1 MRTNA
6 WFPTLFVLAL
16 ALGACGSAA
25 VLSPSEA
32 QVGGVYPYGAE
43 APAAESADAARSA
56 LDASGFAGSA
66 AAVERLVIETGN
78 LSLVVVD
85 PAVSAEAIRAM
96 AESMGGFVVSSNL
109 YQTSYG
115 DPAILATQASITIR
129 VPSARFRE
137 ALEQLKDGAEEVRA
151 ENTTAQDVTQEYT
164 DLQSRLRNL
173 EAAESQLRG
182 IMESATKTEDVLQ
195 IFQNLRQVREE
206 IEVTK
211 GQIQYYEDSARLS
224 AISIELIPDIATQPL
239 QIGGWKPEGT
249 AKLAIEALVRGLQ
262 TLADWA
268 IWAVICGVPA
278 ALLLGLPGWAIV
290 RTARRR
296 RAARA
301 AEVTKPEA
309 P

>member
-1 MRTNA
+1 MRTNS

-32 QVGGVYPYGAE
+32 QVGAYPYGAE
-43 APAAESADAARSA
+43 APAAEGADTARSS

-78 LSLVVVD
+78 LSLVVKD

-96 AESMGGFVVSSNL
+96 AEEMGGFVVSSNL

-129 VPSARFRE
+129 VPSGRFRD
-137 ALEQLKDGAEEVRA
+137 ALERLKDGAEEVRA
-151 ENTTAQDVTQEYT
+151 ENTTAQDVTQEFT

-173 EAAESQLRG
+173 EAAESQLRD

-195 IFQNLRQVREE
+195 IFQTLRQVREE

-211 GQIQYYEDSARLS
+211 GQIQYYADSARLS
-224 AISIELIPDIATQPL
+224 AISIELIPDVATQPL
-239 QIGGWKPEGT
+239 QIGNWKAEGT
-249 AKLAIEALVRGLQ
+249 VKMAIEALIRGLQ
-262 TLADWA
+262 TLADGA
-268 IWAVICGVPA
+268 IWVVICGVPA

-296 RAARA
+296 RAAQA
-301 AEVTKPEA
+301 AKGTKPET

>member
-32 QVGGVYPYGAE
+32 QVGVYPYGAE
-43 APAAESADAARSA
+43 APAAEGADTARSS
-56 LDASGFAGSA
+56 LDASGFGGSA

-78 LSLVVVD
+78 LSLVVKD

-96 AESMGGFVVSSNL
+96 AEEMGGFVVSSNL

-129 VPSARFRE
+129 VPSDRFQD
-137 ALEQLKDGAEEVRA
+137 ALERLKDGAEEVRA

-173 EAAESQLRG
+173 EAAESQLRD

-211 GQIQYYEDSARLS
+211 GQIQYYADSARLS
-224 AISIELIPDIATQPL
+224 AISIELIPDVATQPL
-239 QIGGWKPEGT
+239 QIGNWKAEGT
-249 AKLAIEALVRGLQ
+249 VKMAIEALIRGLQ
-262 TLADWA
+262 TLADGA
-268 IWAVICGVPA
+268 IWVVICGVPA

-301 AEVTKPEA
+301 GEGTKPET